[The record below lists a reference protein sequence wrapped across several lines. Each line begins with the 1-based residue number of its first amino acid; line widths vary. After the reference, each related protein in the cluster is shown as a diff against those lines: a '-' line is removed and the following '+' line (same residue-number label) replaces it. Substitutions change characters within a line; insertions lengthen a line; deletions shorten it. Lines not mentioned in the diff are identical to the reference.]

1 MKNQLILVL
10 DFGGQY
16 RDLIAR
22 RVREHQVYSEIKPC
36 SVTAAEV
43 KSLQPIGIILT
54 GGPSSVYDPQA
65 PVLDP
70 EILKLGIPIL
80 GICYGQQIM
89 SKTLGGT
96 ISEAHVREY
105 GKTEIHADTTCPL
118 FEGLLENQSVLM
130 SHTDQVTQLPEGFV
144 SVAQSESCKNA
155 AVMNPK
161 AKLFGLQFHPEVDL
175 TIHGKEII
183 RNFLFQICHADGD
196 FTIDD
201 IIQTQTE
208 NIKAQVGDKKVLLAL
223 SGGVDSSV
231 VAALLGQILPN
242 QLYCIF
248 VDHGFMR
255 KDEGDAIELAFK
267 DRAVNFIRVNAQER
281 FLEKLKGISDPE
293 QKRKIIG
300 KEFVAVFNDEAKKLD
315 QIDFLAQGTIYPD
328 IIESGGANAATIKSH
343 HNVGGLP
350 EDIGFSGIIEPLRL
364 LFKDEVRSMGR
375 KLGLPD
381 ELVNRQP
388 FPGPGLAIRIIGEI
402 TAEKLHILREADAI
416 FREEVDKLPVKP
428 NQYFAAL
435 TNMRSVGVMG
445 DGRTYDYALAL
456 RAVQTTD
463 FMTASY
469 VPLPYEVLD
478 RASSRIINE
487 IKGINRILYDVTS
500 KPPATIEYE

>member
-22 RVREHQVYSEIKPC
+22 RVREHHVYSEIKPC
-36 SVTAAEV
+36 SIKAAEV
-43 KSLQPIGIILT
+43 KALNPIGIILS
-54 GGPSSVYDPQA
+54 GGPSSVYDDHA
-65 PVLDP
+65 PTLDP

-89 SKTLGGT
+89 SNTLGGV
-96 ISEAHVREY
+96 ISEAKIREY
-105 GKTEIHADTTCPL
+105 GATEIQVDENCPL
-118 FEGLLENQSVLM
+118 FQGLPKKQSVLM
-130 SHTDQVTQLPEGFV
+130 SHTDQVTILPEGFV
-144 SVAQSESCKNA
+144 SIAESNACLNASIMNKEKNF
-155 AVMNPK
+155 
-161 AKLFGLQFHPEVDL
+161 FGLQFHPEVEL
-175 TIHGKEII
+175 TTYGKEII
-183 RNFLFQICHADGD
+183 RNFLYTVCHATGD

-201 IIQTQTE
+201 IIKRQTE
-208 NIKAQVGDKKVLLAL
+208 DVIKKVGDKKVLLAL

-255 KDEGDAIELAFK
+255 KGEGDAIEKAFK
-267 DRAVNFIRVNAQER
+267 NRAVNFIRVNAQTR
-281 FLEKLKGISDPE
+281 FLDKLKGVTDPE
-293 QKRKIIG
+293 EKRKIIG
-300 KEFVAVFNDEAKKLD
+300 KEFVAVFNDESKKLG

-328 IIESGGANAATIKSH
+328 IIESGGPNAATIKSH

-375 KLGLPD
+375 KLGLPL
-381 ELVNRQP
+381 ELVDRQP

-402 TAEKLHILREADAI
+402 TEDKLNILKEADEI
-416 FREEVDKLPVKP
+416 FREEIDKLPQKP

-445 DGRTYDYALAL
+445 DGRTYDYAIAL
-456 RAVQTTD
+456 RAVQTSD
-463 FMTASY
+463 FMTAKY

-478 RASSRIINE
+478 RVSSRIVNE